1 MARLYEIMQEIE
13 GFGFEI
19 DGETGEILNA
29 DALDAL
35 EIERD
40 AKIENIC
47 LWIKNLRA
55 DARAYRDEKAAFDEK
70 RKRAENKARSL
81 ERYLQSALN
90 GAKFRTGRVSV
101 SYRKSESVE
110 CENVL
115 EVGSDYLVHEAP
127 RPDKS
132 KIKAAIKQGIE
143 VRGCRLVEKQNMQ
156 IR

>member
-13 GFGFEI
+13 NFAFEI
-19 DGETGEILNA
+19 DEGTGEILNA
-29 DALDAL
+29 EALDML

-40 AKIENIC
+40 AKIENLC

-55 DARAYRDEKAAFDEK
+55 DARAYRDEKAAFDE
-70 RKRAENKARSL
+70 RRRRAENKAKSL
-81 ERYLQSALN
+81 ERYIQGMLG

-110 CENVL
+110 CENAL
-115 EVGSDYLVHEAP
+115 EVDGAYLRQPPPEL
-127 RPDKS
+127 DKN
-132 KIKAAIKQGIE
+132 KIKAAMKQGIE
-143 VRGCRLVEKQNMQ
+143 IKGCRLVEKQNMQ